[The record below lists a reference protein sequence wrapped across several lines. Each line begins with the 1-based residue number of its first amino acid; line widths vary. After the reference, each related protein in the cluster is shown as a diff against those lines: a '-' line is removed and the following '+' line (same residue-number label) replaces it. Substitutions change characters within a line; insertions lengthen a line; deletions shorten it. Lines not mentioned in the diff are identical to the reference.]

1 MIFLSKRFDD
11 LYNVVFDSDGKVK
24 SCGRECC
31 KELISECSK
40 YTSCYCGDISTG
52 FMNIDVI
59 KSVYSEVKDN
69 I

>member
-1 MIFLSKRFDD
+1 MSKRLDD
-11 LYNVVFDSDGKVK
+11 LYNVVFDSNGKVK
-24 SCGRECC
+24 PCGREYC

-40 YTSCYCGDISTG
+40 YTSHYCGDISTG

-59 KSVYSEVKDN
+59 KSVYNEVKDS